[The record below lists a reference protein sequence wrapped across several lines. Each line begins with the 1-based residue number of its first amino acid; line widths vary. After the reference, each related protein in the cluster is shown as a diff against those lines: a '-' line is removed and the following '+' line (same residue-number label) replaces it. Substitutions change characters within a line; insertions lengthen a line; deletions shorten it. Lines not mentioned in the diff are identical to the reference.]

1 MHIYTYIQHTTY
13 TCRSAE
19 RTLLG
24 LFEEPEPEFAHSL
37 PQPDSGL
44 GVGVVLQVIFQAVR
58 RLLQDIYNLY
68 LISCIH
74 VYLTY
79 SLIIHP
85 IKYFMFNFLLV
96 YFIYVP
102 PGTRRGAYSS
112 FWPKP

>member
-1 MHIYTYIQHTTY
+1 MCVCVCSTQY

-58 RLLQDIYNLY
+58 RLLQDIYKLF
-68 LISCIH
+68 LFSCIY
-74 VYLTY
+74 VYVTY

-85 IKYFMFNFLLV
+85 IKYIMFKFLLV

-102 PGTRRGAYSS
+102 AGTRRGAYSS
-112 FWPKP
+112 FRPKP